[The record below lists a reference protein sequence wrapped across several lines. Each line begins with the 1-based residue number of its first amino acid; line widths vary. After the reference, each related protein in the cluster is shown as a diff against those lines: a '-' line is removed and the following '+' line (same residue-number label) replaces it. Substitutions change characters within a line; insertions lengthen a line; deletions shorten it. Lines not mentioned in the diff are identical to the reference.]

1 MKNEYKVTRDLM
13 MNWAKDYLIIGK
25 TNVFLFVLWCVV
37 GLIGIF
43 LLSWH
48 IMYGGTI
55 TSWYITALIVFVSV
69 FKLFFSR
76 FFVMSNRYKLLS
88 KTYGVSMWVRSVE
101 FTKDDIII
109 CDHTSVT
116 KLLYQNLK
124 GIKEMGNKVYIIFNN
139 NTAFIIYKNAFTEG
153 TWEECERK
161 LRNFIK

>member
-55 TSWYITALIVFVSV
+55 TSRYITALIVFVSV
-69 FKLFFSR
+69 YKLFF
-76 FFVMSNRYKLLS
+76 
-88 KTYGVSMWVRSVE
+88 
-101 FTKDDIII
+101 
-109 CDHTSVT
+109 
-116 KLLYQNLK
+116 
-124 GIKEMGNKVYIIFNN
+124 
-139 NTAFIIYKNAFTEG
+139 
-153 TWEECERK
+153 
-161 LRNFIK
+161 